1 MRADRAQVER
11 LLKTARGQIDGVLK
25 MVDENRYC
33 MDIANQLL
41 ACEAVL
47 RRAHMTVLRA
57 HLEGCVTDAVSAGD
71 AQEKISEMVRWGR
84 QLLRPCPMRALR
96 REKQPGRK
104 TNKSRSGMICVMPD
118 FRMRDDAQA

>member
-57 HLEGCVTDAVSAGD
+57 HLEGCVTDAVSAED
-71 AQEKISEMVRWGR
+71 AQEKISEMLDV
-84 QLLRPCPMRALR
+84 L
-96 REKQPGRK
+96 EKL
-104 TNKSRSGMICVMPD
+104 SR
-118 FRMRDDAQA
+118 

>member
-33 MDIANQLL
+33 MDIANQLH

-71 AQEKISEMVRWGR
+71 AQEKISEMLDV
-84 QLLRPCPMRALR
+84 L
-96 REKQPGRK
+96 EKL
-104 TNKSRSGMICVMPD
+104 SR
-118 FRMRDDAQA
+118 

>member
-57 HLEGCVTDAVSAGD
+57 HLEGCVTDAVSVGD
-71 AQEKISEMVRWGR
+71 AQEKISEMLDV
-84 QLLRPCPMRALR
+84 L
-96 REKQPGRK
+96 EKL
-104 TNKSRSGMICVMPD
+104 SR
-118 FRMRDDAQA
+118 

>member
-47 RRAHMTVLRA
+47 RA
-57 HLEGCVTDAVSAGD
+57 HLEGV
-71 AQEKISEMVRWGR
+71 
-84 QLLRPCPMRALR
+84 
-96 REKQPGRK
+96 
-104 TNKSRSGMICVMPD
+104 
-118 FRMRDDAQA
+118 

>member
-71 AQEKISEMVRWGR
+71 AQEKIGEMLDV
-84 QLLRPCPMRALR
+84 L
-96 REKQPGRK
+96 EKL
-104 TNKSRSGMICVMPD
+104 SR
-118 FRMRDDAQA
+118 

>member
-47 RRAHMTVLRA
+47 RRASGGLCD
-57 HLEGCVTDAVSAGD
+57 GG
-71 AQEKISEMVRWGR
+71 GR
-84 QLLRPCPMRALR
+84 VGAAAPNLAKGLRP
-96 REKQPGRK
+96 
-104 TNKSRSGMICVMPD
+104 
-118 FRMRDDAQA
+118 

>member
-1 MRADRAQVER
+1 MRADHTQVER

-25 MVDENRYC
+25 MVEDDRYC

-57 HLEGCVTDAVSAGD
+57 HLEGCVTEAVESGG
-71 AQEKISEMVRWGR
+71 AQEKIDEMLDV
-84 QLLRPCPMRALR
+84 L
-96 REKQPGRK
+96 EKL
-104 TNKSRSGMICVMPD
+104 SR
-118 FRMRDDAQA
+118 

>member
-1 MRADRAQVER
+1 MRADKTQVER

-25 MVDENRYC
+25 MVDEDRYC
-33 MDIANQLL
+33 MDVANQIL

-71 AQEKISEMVRWGR
+71 AQEKIGEMLDV
-84 QLLRPCPMRALR
+84 L
-96 REKQPGRK
+96 EKL
-104 TNKSRSGMICVMPD
+104 SR
-118 FRMRDDAQA
+118 

>member
-33 MDIANQLL
+33 MDIANKML
-41 ACEAVL
+41 ACGAVL

-71 AQEKISEMVRWGR
+71 AQEKISEMLDV
-84 QLLRPCPMRALR
+84 L
-96 REKQPGRK
+96 EKL
-104 TNKSRSGMICVMPD
+104 SR
-118 FRMRDDAQA
+118 

>member
-1 MRADRAQVER
+1 MRADRTQVER

-25 MVDENRYC
+25 MVDEDRYC
-33 MDIANQLL
+33 MDVANQIL

-71 AQEKISEMVRWGR
+71 AQEKIGEMLDV
-84 QLLRPCPMRALR
+84 L
-96 REKQPGRK
+96 EKL
-104 TNKSRSGMICVMPD
+104 SR
-118 FRMRDDAQA
+118 